1 MRILKGLIYIVAASI
16 LYGCQNNNHQAV
28 ESKDPLNNVVK
39 MLCWSEYFDPA
50 AIEKFT
56 NETGIEVEYITYDDP
71 DEVEARLASE
81 PGRFDVVVTA
91 YNRKFHKY

>member
-1 MRILKGLIYIVAASI
+1 MRILKGISCIATAAI
-16 LYGCQNNNHQAV
+16 LFGCNKNTQTS
-28 ESKDPLNNVVK
+28 SKTEEPLSNVVK

-56 NETGIEVEYITYDDP
+56 NETGIEVEYITYEDP

-81 PGRFDVVVTA
+81 PGRFLSLI
-91 YNRKFHKY
+91 HI